1 MIYHDEFKEEIG
13 LQAGTYKEKIK
24 DFFLPDCVALLCLV
38 YGMLNLEPVGT
49 AKKYLLNTYYL

>member
-13 LQAGTYKEKIK
+13 LQAGTYEKKIN
-24 DFFLPDCVALLCLV
+24 PDCVALLCLV

-49 AKKYLLNTYYL
+49 AKKYLLNTYL